1 MVTAAGRASRQNRIV
16 PAAGELTM
24 KLHRLS
30 VSAALL
36 LGAGLAF
43 AAAGDQAVPPLPA
56 AAAAAPTATKTQT
69 TSIPAKGLFQG
80 DKLTETARQKLAELI
95 INAIGL
101 QVDVALLVPTGPWK
115 IEDTGSD
122 ERSLTPARLAAVKK
136 FLTER
141 GVEPKR
147 IFVESRVDEKIKEP
161 RLDVQIVG
169 KPAND

>member
-1 MVTAAGRASRQNRIV
+1 
-16 PAAGELTM
+16 M
-24 KLHRLS
+24 KAHRLT
-30 VSAALL
+30 VTAALL
-36 LGAGLAF
+36 LASGLSF
-43 AAAGDQAVPPLPA
+43 AAAGDQPVKPLPA
-56 AAAAAPTATKTQT
+56 TAAAAPTTTRTQT
-69 TSIPAKGLFQG
+69 TSIPAKGLFEG
-80 DKLTETARQKLAELI
+80 DKLTPLAQLKLADLV

-115 IEDTGSD
+115 IEDNVTD
-122 ERSLTPARLAAVKK
+122 EKSLTPARLAAVKK

>member
-1 MVTAAGRASRQNRIV
+1 
-16 PAAGELTM
+16 M
-24 KLHRLS
+24 KAHRLTLT
-30 VSAALL
+30 AALL
-36 LGAGLAF
+36 LASGLSF
-43 AAAGDQAVPPLPA
+43 SAAGDQPVKPLPA
-56 AAAAAPTATKTQT
+56 TAAAAPTTTRTQT
-69 TSIPAKGLFQG
+69 TSIPAKGLFEG
-80 DKLTETARQKLAELI
+80 DKLTPLAQLKLADLV

-115 IEDTGSD
+115 IEDNVTD
-122 ERSLTPARLAAVKK
+122 EKSLTPARLAAVKK

>member
-1 MVTAAGRASRQNRIV
+1 MKTHHLA
-16 PAAGELTM
+16 LT
-24 KLHRLS
+24 
-30 VSAALL
+30 AALL
-36 LGAGLAF
+36 AAGVAF
-43 AAAGDQAVPPLPA
+43 AAAGDQPVKPLSA
-56 AAAAAPTATKTQT
+56 TAAAAPTTTKTQT
-69 TSIPAKGLFQG
+69 TSISAKGLFQG
-80 DKLTETARQKLAELI
+80 DKLTELARQKLTDLI
-95 INAIGL
+95 INAVGL

-115 IEDTGSD
+115 IEDSATD

-147 IFVESRVDEKIKEP
+147 IFVESRVDEKILEP